1 MRFIIYPFLLLI
13 ILNCNSIR
21 VFSDFDRNVDFSNYQ
36 NFSFYKSGIDQVLI
50 SDLDKNRIINS
61 IKSNLD
67 SLGIKENSNSDIL
80 VNFNV
85 DATNQIIINSFFIL

>member
-50 SDLDKNRIINS
+50 SDLDIFFSITLVWFLIKDIKISKNRTIN
-61 IKSNLD
+61 
-67 SLGIKENSNSDIL
+67 
-80 VNFNV
+80 FFM
-85 DATNQIIINSFFIL
+85 TNIY